1 MKREIAIQELEKRG
15 SVTELEREAIDTA
28 IKGLKAWDRVY
39 EYMKYLENKEHP
51 ADTVRYSVLYGADKR
66 FYLEEER

>member
-28 IKGLKAWDRVY
+28 IKGLKAWDRLY
-39 EYMKYLENKEHP
+39 DYMAELEHKEHP
-51 ADTVRYSVLYGADKR
+51 ADKVRYSVLYGAYKR
-66 FYLEEER
+66 FYLGEEG